1 MKTDRELTINE
12 LDTVSGGADTC
23 KTIAVCFNFTHFQ
36 PGGDGGEPG
45 GDGEGNGLE
54 LHRGRWRRQLPRLD
68 LH

>member
-36 PGGDGGEPG
+36 PGGDGGG
-45 GDGEGNGLE
+45 GDGGGGGGVS
-54 LHRGRWRRQLPRLD
+54 HGTMISYGRANAGAIR
-68 LH
+68 